1 MAFDLEGAKK
11 AGYSDQEIA
20 EYLASESK
28 FDVAGARNAGY
39 SDQEIIGHLSEAQEP
54 TLLQKGSHLAAVT
67 NRAILKGLAD
77 LPGVALDVVAY
88 PFRKGT
94 EALTGETIP
103 TYGQLINSGLDQL
116 TTATGVGAD
125 PQTPGE
131 RILASTARGA
141 TGALSGV
148 GVGQQLARSSGPTTA
163 AVGEFL
169 SKNPVVQSVSG
180 AGAGASG
187 QGAKELGAGPG
198 GQLAAALAGGLV
210 TGLAAS
216 PFAAVPPPSG
226 LPPGSRLG
234 PPVAAT
240 PNSEYQ
246 QAVSAL
252 EREGIPL
259 TTGQKSGTNWIKSTE
274 RTLAD
279 IPIGGRPIQNAY
291 EDQARAYQA
300 MLLRQAGLDSGDN
313 MITREVLDKARANL
327 GERYATALRDKSLD
341 LSDDAFVGNLAAIES
356 KHSQMLPFE
365 QKQQVR
371 QIIDDFLE
379 KAAELKQ
386 SGRGLTGE
394 EYQRLR
400 STLGTKATGTQ
411 NSYISGLYGDLK
423 GALDDLFAQ
432 TAGPDKFAIDKQYA
446 RLKQLQTVFER
457 SGGPAASEGFIS
469 PIAVAKEAAGAPG
482 GTDWQDLTRAAA
494 AVLPDRLGNSGTAPR
509 SWILN
514 ALAGGGALVSPVK
527 TAAGLGATNLLSRQ
541 LARGAELPN
550 GQALAEALRRAGY
563 PASLATLQQ
572 Q

>member
-1 MAFDLEGAKK
+1 MPIDPSKVQWDAAPSIDATKVQWDEAPP
-11 AGYSDQEIA
+11 A
-20 EYLASESK
+20 ES
-28 FDVAGARNAGY
+28 
-39 SDQEIIGHLSEAQEP
+39 
-54 TLLQKGSHLAAVT
+54 TLLAKGGHLAAVT

-77 LPGVALDVVAY
+77 LPGAALDVVAY

-103 TYGQLINSGLDQL
+103 TYGQLIDSGLDQL

-125 PQTPGE
+125 PQTSGE

-148 GVGQQLARSSGPTTA
+148 GVGQQLARSAGPTTA

-169 SKNPVVQSVSG
+169 AKNPVVQSLSG

-187 QGAKELGAGPG
+187 QTAKEMGAGPG
-198 GQLAAALAGGLV
+198 TQLGATLAGGLL

-216 PFAAVPPPSG
+216 PFAAAPNPSG

-234 PPVAAT
+234 PPQAAI
-240 PNSEYQ
+240 PASEYQ
-246 QAVSAL
+246 QAVTAL
-252 EREGIPL
+252 EKEGIPL
-259 TTGQKSGTNWIKSTE
+259 TTGQKSGTNWVKSTE
-274 RTLAD
+274 RTLAEV
-279 IPIGGRPIQNAY
+279 PLGGRPIQNAY

-300 MLLRQAGLDSGDN
+300 ALLRQTGLDTGDT
-313 MITREVLDKARANL
+313 MITREVLDKAKSSL
-327 GERYATALRDKSLD
+327 SDRYAAALRDKSLD
-341 LSDDAFVGNLAAIES
+341 LSDDAFMGNLAAIES

-371 QIIDDFLE
+371 QIIDDFLD
-379 KAAELKQ
+379 KAAELKA

-432 TAGPDKFAIDKQYA
+432 TAGPEKFSIDKQYA

-457 SGGPAASEGFIS
+457 SSGPAASEGFIS
-469 PIAVAKEAAGAPG
+469 PVAVAREASGAPG
-482 GTDWQDLTRAAA
+482 GVDWQDFTRAGA
-494 AVLPDRLGNSGTAPR
+494 AVLPDRLGNSGTAQR

-514 ALAGGGALVSPVK
+514 ALTGGGALVQPGP
-527 TAAGLGATNLLSRQ
+527 TALGIGTANILARQ
-541 LARGAELPN
+541 LANGKPLPN
-550 GQALAEALRRAGY
+550 QQALADALRKAAY